1 MATNDGAQRG
11 VPGGADGLGGLAGK
25 VALVTGA
32 GSGIGRATSLRM
44 ARAGARIVVSD
55 IDEDGGREMVDAVE
69 QVGAEAIFVRA
80 DTASPADVRALIH
93 TTVETY
99 GRLDCAVNNAGVS
112 GLPPD
117 GRTYA
122 PHEIPEEIWT
132 RVIGINLTGVFL
144 CLQQEIA
151 QMLAQGGGAIVNL
164 ASIYGLVG
172 ARGAP
177 YVASKHGVVGLTRS
191 FALAYAKQ
199 GIRVNAVCPGHTETP
214 MVASVFEARPEEEAT
229 LRGAYPMGRLGVP
242 SEIAEAIA
250 WLCSDAASFV
260 TGIALPVDGGLTA
273 Q

>member
-1 MATNDGAQRG
+1 MRAQQSG
-11 VPGGADGLGGLAGK
+11 TLDGK

-44 ARAGARIVVSD
+44 AGSGAQVVVSD
-55 IDEDGGREMVDAVE
+55 VNEDGGRETVDAIE
-69 QVGAEAIFVRA
+69 QAGGEAIFVRA
-80 DTASPADVRALIH
+80 DAASSADVQALIRAA
-93 TTVETY
+93 VETY

-112 GLPPD
+112 GQPPD
-117 GRTYA
+117 GRIYA
-122 PHEIPEEIWT
+122 PHEIPEEIWA

-151 QMLAQGGGAIVNL
+151 QMLTQGGGTIVNL

-172 ARGAP
+172 ARGSA

-191 FALAYAKQ
+191 FALAYAQQ
-199 GIRVNAVCPGHTETP
+199 GIRINAVCPGYIDTP
-214 MVASVFEARPEEEAT
+214 MVGGVFAARPDDAAAI
-229 LRGAYPMGRLGVP
+229 RAAHPVGRLGVP
-242 SEIAEAIA
+242 SEIAEAIT

-260 TGIALPVDGGLTA
+260 TGTAMPVDGGWTA

>member
-1 MATNDGAQRG
+1 MTTVGTG
-11 VPGGADGLGGLAGK
+11 VALDGK

-44 ARAGARIVVSD
+44 ARGGARVVVAD
-55 IDEDGGREMVDAVE
+55 LDEVGGRQTVDAIE
-69 QVGAEAIFVRA
+69 SAGGEAMFVRA
-80 DTASPADVRALIH
+80 DVARGAEVQALVRAA
-93 TTVETY
+93 VEAY
-99 GRLDCAVNNAGVS
+99 GRVDCAVNNAGIS

-122 PHEIPEEIWT
+122 PHEIPEELWG

-151 QMLAQGGGAIVNL
+151 QMVTQGGGTIVNL

-191 FALAYAKQ
+191 FALAYAQQ
-199 GIRVNAVCPGHTETP
+199 GIRINAVCPGHTETP
-214 MVASVFEARPEEEAT
+214 MVAGVFAARPEEEER
-229 LRGAYPMGRLGVP
+229 LRAAYPVGRLGVP
-242 SEIAEAIA
+242 SEIAEAIT

-260 TGIALPVDGGLTA
+260 TGVALPVDGGWTA